1 MTIIIK
7 NKETLIYDD
16 FKFRCS
22 IGKKGFTQNKIEG
35 DYKTPTGI
43 FNIGNLY
50 YRYDKFKK
58 PNLKPLLSASKIV
71 SNFIKK
77 KDFIIFISNRTW
89 SGICDLSY
97 RARPQLALK
106 DCRLH
111 YCFNDWMVSMLLPP
125 LPYCFFSQRN
135 VHMLSFQV
143 LMATLLIYMDW
154 YHHNVPANFLHQHNL
169 TILYEI

>member
-1 MTIIIK
+1 MYKFKYKYTDMVNTRCILPGSISI
-7 NKETLIYDD
+7 NK
-16 FKFRCS
+16 K
-22 IGKKGFTQNKIEG
+22 KIERNNEMQM
-35 DYKTPTGI
+35 K
-43 FNIGNLY
+43 
-50 YRYDKFKK
+50 
-58 PNLKPLLSASKIV
+58 
-71 SNFIKK
+71 SNCA
-77 KDFIIFISNRTW
+77 KDFNFYLKQNIYAQV
-89 SGICDLSY
+89 CDLSY

-106 DCRLH
+106 NCRLH

-154 YHHNVPANFLHQHNL
+154 YHHNVLANFLRQHNL

>member
-1 MTIIIK
+1 MLPGTVFNTGTNIAVVFFSSAHMPYQKSEKCTNLSIK
-7 NKETLIYDD
+7 Y
-16 FKFRCS
+16 
-22 IGKKGFTQNKIEG
+22 G
-35 DYKTPTGI
+35 YKNEI
-43 FNIGNLY
+43 W
-50 YRYDKFKK
+50 
-58 PNLKPLLSASKIV
+58 
-71 SNFIKK
+71 IKK

-154 YHHNVPANFLHQHNL
+154 YHHNVLANFLHQHNL